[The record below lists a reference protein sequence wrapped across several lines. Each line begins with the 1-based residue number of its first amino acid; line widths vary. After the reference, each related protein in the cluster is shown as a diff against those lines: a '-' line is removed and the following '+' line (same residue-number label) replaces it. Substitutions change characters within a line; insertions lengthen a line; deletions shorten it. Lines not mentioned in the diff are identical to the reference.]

1 MAIYLARRLTW
12 TVVTL
17 LALAAVT
24 FLLMHRVP
32 GGPFDVATVDRPVSA
47 AVIEAQH
54 VYYGL
59 DDPIPRQFV
68 RYLGHLARGDLGVS
82 FSQQGQPVT
91 DLMLDK
97 AVPSFI
103 LGVMAFGF
111 VVAGGVPLGVL
122 AASRR
127 GSVLDAGALTVATAL
142 AAVPGFVLAFGLLL
156 VFSVWLGW
164 TDILAGARFGE
175 NLGSLRSGILPAVA
189 LGAPGMATVSRIT
202 RASMLDVLE
211 QDYIRTARAKGLGW
225 RAVYVRHALRNALVP
240 IVTILGPVFASLIT
254 GSIIIE
260 AIFGVPG
267 IGSMFITSVAAR
279 DYGVIMGTTLFYG
292 VVIMLA
298 NLAVDLVY
306 PLIDPRVTLR

>member
-32 GGPFDVATVDRPVSA
+32 GGPFDAATVDRPVSP

-54 VYYGL
+54 AFYAL

-103 LGVMAFGF
+103 LGAMAFGF

-127 GSVLDAGALTVATAL
+127 GSVVDAGALTLATAL

-164 TDILAGARFGE
+164 TDILASARFGE

-189 LGAPGMATVSRIT
+189 LGAPGMAIVSRIT

-225 RAVYVRHALRNALVP
+225 RAVYLRHALRNALLP

-292 VVIMLA
+292 VVIMIA
-298 NLAVDLVY
+298 NLAVDLAY